1 MPKKGEMVDIVLY
14 DKKNDKN
21 KIIDSTSSWNWQ
33 LGSMLQWLNY
43 KDKIIYNLFD
53 NKKPKTAI
61 YDIFNKTKEI
71 HPYNFIALN
80 NKIDSYLSINFNHLN
95 LSRPGYGYD
104 YENEY
109 NKDFY
114 LIEYNYK
121 KKENIFELDYDF
133 FVSNNNHT
141 NLKNHSLEHFEYS
154 PCGKKIS
161 FIERWDLSKNHR
173 FSRLVIMNRENK
185 NYIYTTQ
192 CGRVTHYIW
201 LNTDE
206 IMYFGSSKLNLSNK
220 VRSNKPIIF
229 NFLYFFY
236 KLLKLNNQNFIK
248 NNLNGDGFKILNLN
262 DRKIKNIKIGK
273 NFGDGHPTYSK
284 NENTVYIDTYPDSFG
299 KIRLYSYN
307 FFTKKTKIINE
318 FYTDK
323 KNINTGYRTD
333 LHPKIN
339 LSEDLIFID
348 LENSKKRSLA
358 AFKIHN

>member
-1 MPKKGEMVDIVLY
+1 
-14 DKKNDKN
+14 
-21 KIIDSTSSWNWQ
+21 
-33 LGSMLQWLNY
+33 MLQWLNY
-43 KDKIIYNLFD
+43 KNKIIYNLFD

-61 YDIFNKTKEI
+61 YDIFNNTKEI
-71 HPYNFIALN
+71 HPYNFIATN
-80 NKIDSYLSINFNHLN
+80 NKINSYLSINFNHLN

-104 YENEY
+104 YKNEY

-121 KKENIFELDYDF
+121 KKEKIFELIYNF

-206 IMYFGSSKLNLSNK
+206 IMYFGSSN
-220 VRSNKPIIF
+220 
-229 NFLYFFY
+229 
-236 KLLKLNNQNFIK
+236 
-248 NNLNGDGFKILNLN
+248 
-262 DRKIKNIKIGK
+262 
-273 NFGDGHPTYSK
+273 
-284 NENTVYIDTYPDSFG
+284 
-299 KIRLYSYN
+299 
-307 FFTKKTKIINE
+307 
-318 FYTDK
+318 
-323 KNINTGYRTD
+323 
-333 LHPKIN
+333 
-339 LSEDLIFID
+339 
-348 LENSKKRSLA
+348 
-358 AFKIHN
+358 